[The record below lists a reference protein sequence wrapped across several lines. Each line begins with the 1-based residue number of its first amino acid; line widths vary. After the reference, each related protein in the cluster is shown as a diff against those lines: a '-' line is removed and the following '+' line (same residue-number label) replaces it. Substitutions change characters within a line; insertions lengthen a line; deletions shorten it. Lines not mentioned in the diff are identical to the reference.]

1 MCLEMLGFTPHDYIG
16 KTINKRID
24 LLKSILIFCV
34 NTDSWGKNKKKLQ
47 IINEHR
53 LSGITEG

>member
-16 KTINKRID
+16 KTIIKRID

-34 NTDSWGKNKKKLQ
+34 NTDNWGKNKKK
-47 IINEHR
+47 IANY
-53 LSGITEG
+53 